1 MLILVVLFCILAQ
14 GHYSMNDTLIEIP
27 KIFQNFL
34 NLFANLS
41 RLLKTASKSYE
52 KDILVIQNIEGF
64 TVNGVLLF

>member
-1 MLILVVLFCILAQ
+1 
-14 GHYSMNDTLIEIP
+14 MNDTLIEIP

-41 RLLKTASKSYE
+41 RLLKTAWKSYE

>member
-1 MLILVVLFCILAQ
+1 MLIFVVLFCVLAQ
-14 GHYSMNDTLIEIP
+14 GHYSMNDTLIEIR

-34 NLFANLS
+34 NLFANL